1 MRKVRPTKRKLYTL
15 AAVALAVVLVVALS
29 ILFFFHKDDKG
40 EPEKSDSPESSE
52 TGLLIYDRNAVE
64 GGWEDV
70 DTVKVLE
77 DLNKKVAAGMINIS
91 MNTAPIFD
99 DGKAA
104 GNLMIVNESINRY
117 PQVVE
122 ITRND
127 TGEIIYTS
135 GVIPIGSKIEAAR
148 LDVALPAGAYE
159 CTAMFYNV
167 DPGNGTRLGCAG
179 ASIQVIVLK

>member
-1 MRKVRPTKRKLYTL
+1 MRKFRLTKKTLYAIGAAALVLVL
-15 AAVALAVVLVVALS
+15 AIAVV
-29 ILFFFHKDDKG
+29 ILLRSL
-40 EPEKSDSPESSE
+40 KSDEAEPSPATPVE
-52 TGLLIYDRNAVE
+52 TGFLVYDRNAVE

-77 DLNKKVAAGMINIS
+77 DLNKKVEAGMINIS
-91 MNTAPIFD
+91 MNTAPIFE

-104 GNLMIVNESINRY
+104 GNLMIVNESVNRY

-135 GVIPIGSKIEAAR
+135 GAIPVGSKIEAAR
-148 LDVALPAGAYE
+148 LDVALPAGAYA